1 MLLRDDQRVLIDAL
15 QQLPARQR
23 EALVL
28 RHWLG
33 LKEAEI
39 AAAMGISRGS
49 VDAHLT
55 RHRRADPGHGG
66 PAMKH
71 QDATPSRG
79 TGQDRTGH
87 ERPGPSS
94 PRTAPPGGRGA
105 HRTALADA
113 LHALAGGVLPDPDAY
128 RTARGEWLRR
138 ERRRRLV
145 LTVLVAVVFTLATLI
160 GLWVLNRTP
169 AEPGVIY
176 SGLGAAAAD
185 GPSLPRPPG

>member
-1 MLLRDDQRVLIDAL
+1 
-15 QQLPARQR
+15 
-23 EALVL
+23 
-28 RHWLG
+28 
-33 LKEAEI
+33 
-39 AAAMGISRGS
+39 
-49 VDAHLT
+49 
-55 RHRRADPGHGG
+55 
-66 PAMKH
+66 MKH

-87 ERPGPSS
+87 ERPGHERSEP
-94 PRTAPPGGRGA
+94 PRPADEERTARE
-105 HRTALADA
+105 LADA